1 MSHVIALATVALL
14 GAALP
19 LTLAAQSDSAAQPLH
34 PGQRVRVSSVA
45 RLKPVTGVVLASTR
59 DSLLVRAEP
68 AGDTATFA
76 VAQLSRLEVSAGSR
90 THRLRGAAL
99 GFGSGA
105 VLGALV
111 GVATYRKSDCREFC
125 FDFGPGA
132 DAAAGAVVLGTV
144 GTVAGLLIGW
154 RSSESWVPVA
164 DGSAPSVHVSIGPAS
179 GRRAMA
185 MTASLRF

>member
-1 MSHVIALATVALL
+1 MRHVIALATVALL

-19 LTLAAQSDSAAQPLH
+19 FTLAAQTDSVAQPLF
-34 PGQRVRVSSVA
+34 PGTRVRVSSVA
-45 RLKPVTGVVLASTR
+45 RLKPVTGVVLTSTR

-111 GVATYRKSDCREFC
+111 GVATYTKPDCRDFC
-125 FDFGPGA
+125 LDFGPGF
-132 DAAAGAVVLGTV
+132 DAAAGAVFLGAV
-144 GTVAGLLIGW
+144 GSVAGLLIGS
-154 RSSESWVPVA
+154 RSSESWVSVA
-164 DGSAPSVHVSIGPAS
+164 GGSAPAVRVGIGPAR
-179 GRRAMA
+179 GRHTMA
-185 MTASLRF
+185 VTASLRF